1 MYTLMRI
8 ETKIDDEIFLS
19 CLLIY
24 REDWFEDLRGY
35 VSNNDS
41 HWRIVRVMSLWVK
54 TKIGDEIFPRYF
66 SFHWEAWFNGF
77 CAISNKLSVSCRD
90 IIIHV
95 PSSTYK
101 GKISNV
107 TILIESIKSLKNCK
121 LFPADISLAE
131 PTQFALERIY
141 WTASHHLVVK
151 FIPLRW

>member
-1 MYTLMRI
+1 MEKNRFENLEIRTIRSEISSDEIVFGRDAMYTLMRI

-66 SFHWEAWFNGF
+66 SFH
-77 CAISNKLSVSCRD
+77 
-90 IIIHV
+90 
-95 PSSTYK
+95 
-101 GKISNV
+101 
-107 TILIESIKSLKNCK
+107 
-121 LFPADISLAE
+121 
-131 PTQFALERIY
+131 
-141 WTASHHLVVK
+141 
-151 FIPLRW
+151 